1 MKKHFRN
8 SILIF
13 LVFAGVN
20 TFAQQ
25 VSQFTQYYINPYIIN
40 PSLAGYSGET
50 QAFFIR
56 SQRNSGFE
64 SGNVLNMLSA
74 DGKVWDDKIGFGFN
88 LYSDQMGS
96 LSTQGANITL
106 SYAVKFSD
114 DARLGFGISGG
125 VSDRKYDLSNVIVE
139 DANDPMLQMGFP
151 ARKAFFDMNAG
162 LFFDYKK
169 FQIGVAVP
177 QLIGN
182 DLAINTSSVNLKQHL
197 KAHFAYE
204 LLLSEVYELTLKP
217 FASLMYVSGAPF
229 QYDINAGVDM
239 KRVGWVNIGWRSNY
253 AINTNIGFHIKNNIH
268 AGYAYHLVLN
278 NTKNFGV
285 SHHEILL
292 GITFGKGGNKRESDA
307 LKKENERLQLELT
320 KTGNERD
327 SLMKLKTKAEVE
339 LRNEKANS
347 EKLNDSLNEV
357 SKTKS
362 ALETENEQLKTENT
376 SLKKQIEDL
385 KNSGGKTV
393 TVPDP
398 KTEEE
403 KNRLKKE
410 NDELKKQIDEL
421 KNKNTNSVSTDH
433 SKAEEENKRLK
444 TENEDLKKQLKD
456 AKTSGNT
463 SNTASDNS
471 EEIKKLKKE
480 NEELKKQINQNTSS
494 SGNNSANNS
503 SGNNSTDNSSGN
515 TNNNNGN
522 NSTNNS
528 SGNTSFSGDIRK
540 SLNDQ
545 FYEIDK
551 TTDASKGYYVVS
563 GAFGSITNAE
573 SFLAKQKSN
582 FPDAKL
588 IYNTRNNLHYVI
600 LGYSTDK
607 TQMYPIYTKA
617 KNAGVAKLWIL
628 DYGN

>member
-1 MKKHFRN
+1 MKNRIKN
-8 SILIF
+8 IF
-13 LVFAGVN
+13 LVFSVFAGANV
-20 TFAQQ
+20 FAQQ
-25 VSQFTQYYINPYIIN
+25 VSQYTQYYINPFIIN
-40 PSLAGYSGET
+40 PSLAGYNSET
-50 QAFFIR
+50 QAFFSR
-56 SQRNSGFE
+56 TQRNSGFE
-64 SGNVLNMLSA
+64 SGNILNLLSA

-114 DARLGFGISGG
+114 DTKLGFGISGG
-125 VSDRKYDLSNVIVE
+125 IADRKYDLSNVIVE

-169 FQIGVAVP
+169 FQVGIAVP

-182 DLAINTSSVNLKQHL
+182 DLAINTSSVNLKQHIT
-197 KAHFAYE
+197 AHFAYD
-204 LLLSEVYELTLKP
+204 LLLSEMYELTLKP
-217 FASLMYVSGAPF
+217 FARLMYVSGAPF
-229 QYDINAGVDM
+229 QYDINARVDM

-253 AINTNIGFHIKNNIH
+253 AVNTNIGFHIKNNIH
-268 AGYAYHLVLN
+268 AGYAYHFILN
-278 NTKNFGV
+278 NTKAYGV

-307 LKKENERLQLELT
+307 LKKENERLQVELT

-347 EKLNDSLNEV
+347 EKLNDSLNEI
-357 SKTKS
+357 SKKKS
-362 ALETENEQLKTENT
+362 ELETENEQLKAENS

-403 KNRLKKE
+403 KNRLRKE
-410 NDELKKQIDEL
+410 NEELKKQIDEL
-421 KNKNTNSVSTDH
+421 KNKSTNNVSTDN

-444 TENEDLKKQLKD
+444 KENEELKRQLSE

-463 SNTASDNS
+463 SNAVSDNND
-471 EEIKKLKKE
+471 EIQKLKKE
-480 NEELKKQINQNTSS
+480 NEELKKQVNQNQSS
-494 SGNNSANNS
+494 SGNNS
-503 SGNNSTDNSSGN
+503 SGN
-515 TNNNNGN
+515 TSGNTDNNNSGN
-522 NSTNNS
+522 TSNSNSNNAANN
-528 SGNTSFSGDIRK
+528 SGNTSFSGDISK

-563 GAFGSITNAE
+563 GAFGNIANAE
-573 SFLAKQKSN
+573 SFLAKHNSN